1 MNKVLI
7 VDDSATMRKIIT
19 RVLRQAEIPVASVV
33 EAGNG
38 VEGLARLL
46 SDPDI
51 DLILSDVNMPEMN
64 GVDFVKAVRTNHAK
78 EKLPMIMVTTEGGE
92 AMMKS
97 ALELGANGYV
107 TKPFTPESI
116 RRALEAYLG

>member
-19 RVLRQAEIPVASVV
+19 RVLRQAEIPCSTVL

-38 VEGLARLL
+38 IEGLAKLQ

-51 DLILSDVNMPEMN
+51 ELILSDINMPEMN
-64 GVDFVKAVRTNHAK
+64 GVDFVKAVRVTYAK

-92 AMMKS
+92 AMMKN
-97 ALELGANGYV
+97 ALDLGANGYV